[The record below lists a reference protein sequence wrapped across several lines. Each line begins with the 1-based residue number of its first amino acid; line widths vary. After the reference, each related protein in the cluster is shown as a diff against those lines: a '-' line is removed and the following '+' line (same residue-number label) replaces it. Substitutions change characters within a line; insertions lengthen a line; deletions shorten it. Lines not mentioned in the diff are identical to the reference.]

1 MLRVSDV
8 PVYIDDTLIP
18 EGIRVSDV
26 PVYIDGTLIPE
37 GAHVNIIKSDYVF
50 MKFPYR
56 FIKEDDDGKIMDDKI
71 MDGKLMKNV
80 GVDYDPEGRG
90 AIVTYKV
97 HLDTDVDIVF
107 KSNEYYFVVT
117 HKPVLIK
124 NPPMRGS
131 GRRKRSRKTKRRQS
145 KRRSRK

>member
-1 MLRVSDV
+1 
-8 PVYIDDTLIP
+8 
-18 EGIRVSDV
+18 
-26 PVYIDGTLIPE
+26 VYIDGTLIPE
-37 GAHVNIIKSDYVF
+37 GAHVNIIKSDYVY
-50 MKFPYR
+50 MDFPYR
-56 FIKEDDDGKIMDDKI
+56 FIKEGDDGKI

-97 HLDTDVDIVF
+97 HLDTGVDIVF